1 MPNSCKYNL
10 NLKLWSLSIPLADNN
25 EGKPGQEGELRC
37 LLEGMNGSFQ
47 DRECEVEW
55 SGELIAN
62 YCIANK
68 LKTSFGKAQETL
80 GAYERTMR
88 TLANNFGKQTA
99 PLQPE
104 KIRQARN
111 FLVIFD
117 CLEKAMYQVS
127 TLLGSV
133 CCKRPGEKKTDD

>member
-1 MPNSCKYNL
+1 MLSGISKTDF
-10 NLKLWSLSIPLADNN
+10 SL
-25 EGKPGQEGELRC
+25 
-37 LLEGMNGSFQ
+37 
-47 DRECEVEW
+47 
-55 SGELIAN
+55 
-62 YCIANK
+62 
-68 LKTSFGKAQETL
+68 GKAQETL

-127 TLLGSV
+127 TCVKDIRIIG
-133 CCKRPGEKKTDD
+133 